1 MTNNGLFSFVL
12 NFLKKFKSYLFNF
25 SEIPSDSESFW
36 ALRFKTALAQ
46 MKDLTCDEK
55 VSDRTDSDS
64 TVLFDPAK
72 SAPEV
77 VHAAETPESSDLPAA
92 TDVEEHLTSLS
103 HSILETSLGRKLLY
117 LYTHLVACFSCSH
130 LVVLI

>member
-1 MTNNGLFSFVL
+1 
-12 NFLKKFKSYLFNF
+12 
-25 SEIPSDSESFW
+25 
-36 ALRFKTALAQ
+36 

-117 LYTHLVACFSCSH
+117 FYTHLVVCISCSH
-130 LVVLI
+130 LVACTYLKVNFNCHSVYRHIYSNFFR